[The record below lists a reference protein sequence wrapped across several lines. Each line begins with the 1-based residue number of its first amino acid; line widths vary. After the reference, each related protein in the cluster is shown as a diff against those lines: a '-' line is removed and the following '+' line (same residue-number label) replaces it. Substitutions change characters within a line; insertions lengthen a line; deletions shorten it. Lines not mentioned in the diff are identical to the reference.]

1 MLFKKQ
7 FLAYWKDGGGDR
19 EKWGGWY
26 VYAKRN
32 KLGWSQPK
40 LQLLLLTKISLL
52 FLTLMLS
59 WKRFVAVRLGYQGK
73 WGSLSC
79 ESLRKL
85 RIATSSGRSTPT
97 KNRRSSYSLNRLQP
111 WLHSRKVFTEILWS
125 FPIKLVPHVCVDIVQ
140 LCWRGEAPLCKW
152 KGLWWNQTDWSLI
165 YNLRLMVRNT
175 LEVQAPPN
183 KQTNSQT
190 VSISLI
196 KGWPQLLLLQSQ

>member
-1 MLFKKQ
+1 MLSKIKSNSWHIGRMVGEIGKNGVAGMFMQ
-7 FLAYWKDGGGDR
+7 RGTSWAGL
-19 EKWGGWY
+19 
-26 VYAKRN
+26 N
-32 KLGWSQPK
+32 QPK
-40 LQLLLLTKISLL
+40 LQLLLLAKISLL

-59 WKRFVAVRLGYQGK
+59 WKRFVAVRLGYQRK

-85 RIATSSGRSTPT
+85 RIATSSGRSAPT
-97 KNRRSSYSLNRLQP
+97 KNRRSSYSLNRIQP
-111 WLHSRKVFTEILWS
+111 WLHSRKVFTEIHQT
-125 FPIKLVPHVCVDIVQ
+125 VATCVDIVQ
-140 LCWRGEAPLCKW
+140 LCWREEAPLCKW

-196 KGWPQLLLLQSQ
+196 KGWPQLLLLQQLQ